1 MRTQDI
7 ISQKRDGV
15 LAFGLS
21 FLTIFFFFFFWM
33 QTIFKVFIEFA
44 SVLVF
49 LATRHVES

>member
-21 FLTIFFFFFFWM
+21 FLTIFFFFFWM